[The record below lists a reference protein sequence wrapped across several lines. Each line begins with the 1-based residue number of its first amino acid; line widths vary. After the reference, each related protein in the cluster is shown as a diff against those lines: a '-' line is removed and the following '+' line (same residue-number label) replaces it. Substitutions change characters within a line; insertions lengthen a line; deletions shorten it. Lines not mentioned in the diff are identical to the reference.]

1 MTGLTPALDQFS
13 TGELRVS
20 SELERSLS
28 LLRATLEATADGL
41 LVVSDKGAITSYNR
55 RFAEIWGIPEDVL
68 ASGKD
73 AQALSHAAQQLQDPD
88 AFTAKVRELYA
99 DPNAES
105 FDILEFRDGRII
117 ERYSRP
123 QKIANRT
130 VGRVWSFRD
139 ITERRRAEQE
149 LRDSEERFR
158 GLAEAAMDGILIHQD
173 GFVLDANPSLVRM
186 LGYELDELV
195 GLNVIDVLVA
205 PEWRD
210 VVTRNMRAGSTAR
223 YEIEAIRKDGSRV
236 AIEISGRSA
245 TYRGQRARVVAIHDV
260 TERKQAEEAA
270 RRLIEEQAAR
280 TAAEEA
286 ARRARFLAEAS
297 RVLDTS
303 FDYHTTLATLARLAV
318 PAVAD
323 FCTVSV
329 READETI
336 SGVGVAHVDPEK
348 EPLLRELVRV
358 YVSHVDDGIAANPII
373 RAFRDGSST
382 LIPEITDEAQELIM
396 LSDEHRALIEQLRP
410 RSLMAV
416 PLRVGDRI
424 LGVVTLS
431 TAASDRHYGPDDL
444 ALAEEL
450 ARRASLAVENARLF
464 NAAGQATR
472 DRDEMMAIVAHDLRN
487 PLSTMSMAAQF
498 LLDISGAE
506 KTVERR
512 NLEVIR
518 RAADRMNRLIGDL
531 LDVER
536 IESGRLTIEP
546 RPEDVIA
553 VVCDAVEMLRPLA
566 KSSSLRLRPVFDE
579 ALPRVLVDPGR
590 IQQVLSNLI
599 GNAIKFTPS
608 GGSITVRAEHVP
620 EGVRIAITD
629 TGPGIPTEQLPHVF
643 GRFWQGKRTDRR
655 GLGLGLV
662 IAKAIVEAHG
672 GRIWVESQPGVGST
686 FFFTVPA
693 ESLPSQIL
701 ESSAPTAVSSQ
712 RSESEAPAV

>member
-20 SELERSLS
+20 TELDRSLS
-28 LLRATLEATADGL
+28 LLRATLEATADGI
-41 LVVSDKGAITSYNR
+41 LVVSDKGSITSYNR
-55 RFAEIWGIPEDVL
+55 RFAEIWGITEDVL
-68 ASGKD
+68 AAGKD
-73 AQALSHAAQQLQDPD
+73 DLALRNASQQLKDPD
-88 AFTAKVRELYA
+88 AFTAKVRDLYA

-105 FDILEFRDGRII
+105 FDVLEFRDGRII

-123 QKIANRT
+123 QKIGNRT

-139 ITERRRAEQE
+139 VTERRRTEEE
-149 LRDSEERFR
+149 LRESEERFR
-158 GLAEAAMDGILIHQD
+158 SLAEAAVDGILIHQD
-173 GFVLDANPSLVRM
+173 GIVLDANPSLTRM
-186 LGYELDELV
+186 FGYELDELV
-195 GLNVIDVLVA
+195 NSNVIELIVA
-205 PEWRD
+205 PESRD
-210 VVTRNMRAGSTAR
+210 VVVRNMRAGSTAR
-223 YEIEAIRKDGSRV
+223 YEIEALRRDGSRIV
-236 AIEISGRSA
+236 VEISGRSA

-260 TERKQAEEAA
+260 TERKRADEVA

-280 TAAEEA
+280 AAAEEA
-286 ARRARFLAEAS
+286 ARRAGFLAEAS

-329 READETI
+329 KEADGTI
-336 SGVGVAHVDPEK
+336 TGVGVAHVDPEK
-348 EPLLRELVRV
+348 ESLLRDLVHM
-358 YVSHVDDGIAANPII
+358 YVSRVDDGIAANPAVK
-373 RAFRDGSST
+373 AFRDGSST
-382 LIPEITDEAQELIM
+382 LIPEITDAGQELLL
-396 LSDEHRALIEQLRP
+396 LSEEHRALIEQLRP
-410 RSLMAV
+410 RSLMVV

-431 TAASDRHYGPDDL
+431 TGESNRHYGPDDL

-464 NAAGQATR
+464 TAAGQATR
-472 DRDEMMAIVAHDLRN
+472 DRDEMMAVVAHDLRN

-498 LLDISGAE
+498 LLDISSPE
-506 KTVERR
+506 KTTERR

-531 LDVER
+531 LDVKR
-536 IESGRLTIEP
+536 IESGRLSIEQ

-566 KSSSLRLRPVFDE
+566 KSSSLRLRPVFEKD
-579 ALPRVLVDPGR
+579 LPRILVDPSR

-599 GNAIKFTPS
+599 GNAIKFTPA
-608 GGSITVRAEHVP
+608 GGAITVRADQAP
-620 EGVRIAITD
+620 DGVRIAVTD
-629 TGPGIPTEQLPHVF
+629 SGPGIAAEELPHVF
-643 GRFWQGKRTDRR
+643 GRFWQGTRTDRR
-655 GLGLGLV
+655 GLGLGLA

-672 GRIWVESQPGVGST
+672 GRIWVESQLGAGST
-686 FFFTVPA
+686 FFFTVPVA
-693 ESLPSQIL
+693 N
-701 ESSAPTAVSSQ
+701 
-712 RSESEAPAV
+712 